1 MASRVSSESAGPAK
15 LPIVGTT
22 WYRRGPSY
30 WLRRTAFT
38 VPLLIV
44 MGLMFGVTL
53 DVFLKAVGGLSDG
66 WRHIS
71 YALQAVA
78 STGAAGWG
86 WAYYRRKARE
96 ARARAASP
104 AETWR
109 RHDSAQRRAPGLAS
123 AGRLPA
129 LLLMPFMAPVFA
141 WILGMLI
148 AMACLRE
155 LPSEAGARKALN
167 RT

>member
-1 MASRVSSESAGPAK
+1 M
-15 LPIVGTT
+15 GTT

-30 WLRRTAFT
+30 WLRRTSF
-38 VPLLIV
+38 VVFLLIV
-44 MGLMFGVTL
+44 TGLMFGVTL
-53 DVFLKAVGGLSDG
+53 NMFLSTVGGLSDG

-71 YALQAVA
+71 YTLQAVA

-96 ARARAASP
+96 AKARAASP

-109 RHDSAQRRAPGLAS
+109 SHDSAQRRAPGLAS

-129 LLLMPFMAPVFA
+129 LLLLPFMAPVFA
-141 WILGMLI
+141 WVLGMLL
-148 AMACLRE
+148 AMASLRE

-167 RT
+167 QA